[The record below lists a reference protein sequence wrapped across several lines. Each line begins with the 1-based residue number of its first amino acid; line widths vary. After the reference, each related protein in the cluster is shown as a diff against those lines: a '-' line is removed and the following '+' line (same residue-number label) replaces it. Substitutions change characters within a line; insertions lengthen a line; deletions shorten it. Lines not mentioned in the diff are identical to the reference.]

1 MRGPFGGDTSKSHW
15 VVDLRR
21 EGYSPKPTRPEW
33 REMYPAHRASLA
45 AKGFKATRYFEFPD
59 RDKAARATAEQ
70 EARAYAARIEA
81 HTGITMFI
89 AEGCFA

>member
-1 MRGPFGGDTSKSHW
+1 MRGPFGGDLSQSHW
-15 VVDLRR
+15 VVELRR
-21 EGYSPKPTRPEW
+21 EGFTPKPTRAEW

-45 AKGFKATRYFEFPD
+45 AKGFGPTRYFRFSDKD
-59 RDKAARATAEQ
+59 RVARSTAEQ